1 MKKVLLILSLA
12 FIIFFLY
19 NLYLSTYFFGKGTLG
34 GFVSYLSYILKGD
47 VLPLDVI
54 FGVRRPIDID
64 LYAPSSSGLL
74 INRGRIFLGYIG
86 LALYFIVFLFVAIR
100 ILSYKHLYNFTSIS
114 SLFFMLSL
122 SLILLLIV
130 ATFTWPAFYI
140 SDYYWRFY
148 TYFFF
153 FSSPFVVWYIYKLRK
168 RITIVLFFVILL
180 NTFLWK
186 PPHVFGVDTP
196 FDLSD
201 PRIGIKESVVLA
213 SYLAERY
220 DGNVIVGTRYAFN
233 IIGPLSGKTTI
244 TIFSDKDLEMP
255 YIKEV
260 RTYLFVFSNIEKKL
274 LRISTNVNERYL
286 LYNSGEFYVYK

>member
-1 MKKVLLILSLA
+1 M
-12 FIIFFLY
+12 
-19 NLYLSTYFFGKGTLG
+19 
-34 GFVSYLSYILKGD
+34 
-47 VLPLDVI
+47 
-54 FGVRRPIDID
+54 
-64 LYAPSSSGLL
+64 
-74 INRGRIFLGYIG
+74 
-86 LALYFIVFLFVAIR
+86 
-100 ILSYKHLYNFTSIS
+100 
-114 SLFFMLSL
+114 
-122 SLILLLIV
+122 
-130 ATFTWPAFYI
+130 
-140 SDYYWRFY
+140 
-148 TYFFF
+148 
-153 FSSPFVVWYIYKLRK
+153 
-168 RITIVLFFVILL
+168 FFVILL

-186 PPHVFGVDTP
+186 PPHAFGVDTP

-233 IIGPLSGKTTI
+233 IIGSLSGKTTI

-255 YIKEV
+255 YIKGV